1 MESDDFVPHCC
12 NLLYG
17 CYTCTYIYL
26 YITAVLYTQSTYTE
40 STYTGR
46 TTSDYQSHHAQG
58 NTEELHKECER
69 QGQTYEQLYLSYQS
83 LARCYREKEE
93 ENGKLILEH
102 TELQTKIN
110 EQTVE
115 MLKFQQELESVSGLS
130 QFIQEQHEKLVL
142 AERDRDTAT
151 AMILNQKQSEEIKH
165 TELNAKVTE
174 MRSNYLLLVSQ
185 VESKNAEI
193 NELEKKLKQVTDSKE
208 AEVADLTANMKDLES
223 RLAQRSAVAVT
234 TTPATSDVASNTDFE
249 SLHSF
254 SLETAIPSPT
264 SSSLTIPTQEQ
275 PSLQLKK
282 KDQTIVELQKTIQEL
297 QAQLAKSSG
306 DTGGSDPCV
315 EHTQSGVSN
324 VVCGYS

>member
-1 MESDDFVPHCC
+1 M
-12 NLLYG
+12 
-17 CYTCTYIYL
+17 
-26 YITAVLYTQSTYTE
+26 YTQSTYT
-40 STYTGR
+40 GR
-46 TTSDYQSHHAQG
+46 ITSDYWSHHAQG
-58 NTEELHKECER
+58 NTEELQKERER
-69 QGQTYEQLYLSYQS
+69 QKQTYEQLYVSYQS
-83 LARCYREKEE
+83 LARRYREKKE
-93 ENGKLILEH
+93 ENDKLNSER
-102 TELQTKIN
+102 TELQTEIN
-110 EQTVE
+110 EQNLE
-115 MLKFQQELESVSGLS
+115 LLKFHQELESVLGLS

-151 AMILNQKQSEEIKH
+151 AIILNQKKSEEVKH

-185 VESKNAEI
+185 VEYKNAKI
-193 NELEKKLKQVTDSKE
+193 DKLEEKLKKVTDSKE
-208 AEVADLTANMKDLES
+208 AEVAANIKDLES

-282 KDQTIVELQKTIQEL
+282 DQTIVELQKKVQEL

-306 DTGGSDPCV
+306 DTGASDPCV
-315 EHTQSGVSN
+315 EHIQSGVSN
-324 VVCGYS
+324 VVCGKVRLLFHTTSI